1 MADATLPPFDLMFM
15 TGIWIETVLYGVN
28 TIVFATAIIILTR
41 MYRTGKSSAGFLLVT
56 SVFLFLL
63 STTYVSICLRQ
74 LLEAFIWG
82 PSGEASLYF
91 LNIPDRLSITKLALY
106 EVNVFTQDMILIWR
120 MWVVYNKRIIVV
132 ILPIAMEFGHVA
144 AGVYSISR
152 GASPHV
158 SVFDPLVHRAAIA
171 YWTLDLAVNIG
182 VTFCIAY
189 KLWAAGRSLER
200 VGLGRN
206 KHPYTGIIF
215 TIVESGGIFATATL
229 VTVSLYL
236 SGNFFPSVAAI
247 DSVVQLATTTPL
259 LIVVR
264 IGLGLQ
270 HGIPANSTMTTS
282 TIWFANSDLASMPRP
297 QGLRVNIAE
306 SRNIG
311 DDTAAVALQQLE
323 SDTISVRNKPVDSV

>member
-28 TIVFATAIIILTR
+28 TIVFATAIIVLTR
-41 MYRTGKSSAGFLLVT
+41 MYRTGKSSAQFLLAT
-56 SVFLFLL
+56 SVFLFSL
-63 STTYVSICLRQ
+63 STIYVSVCLRQ
-74 LLEAFIWG
+74 LFEAFIWG
-82 PSGEASLYF
+82 PPGEASLYF
-91 LNIPDRLSITKLALY
+91 ANVPDRLSVTKIGLY

-120 MWVVYNKRIIVV
+120 MWVVYNKRWIVV
-132 ILPIAMEFGHVA
+132 ILPIAMEFGHLA
-144 AGVYSISR
+144 AGIYTLVR
-152 GASPHV
+152 GASPNV
-158 SVFDPLVHRAAIA
+158 SVFDTLVHRGAIA
-171 YWTLDLAVNIG
+171 NWTLDLAVNIG

-189 KLWAAGRSLER
+189 KLWAAGRSLEK

-229 VTVSLYL
+229 ITVSLYL
-236 SGNFFPSVAAI
+236 SGNFASVAAI

-282 TIWFANSDLASMPRP
+282 TIGFANSDLASIPRP

-306 SRNIG
+306 SRNTSH
-311 DDTAAVALQQLE
+311 DTSGVALQRLE
-323 SDTISVRNKPVDSV
+323 SDTISVRNKMVNSV

>member
-82 PSGEASLYF
+82 PSGEA
-91 LNIPDRLSITKLALY
+91 TLY